1 MTKYGTSYQ
10 NKMKKWICNLTFDT
24 KYAHGGKTNYGKSRK
39 TVKASN
45 LNLFTDQISTL
56 VTLSRAAIINSQGL
70 ILLPFQIA
78 LVVKLEH

>member
-1 MTKYGTSYQ
+1 MHT
-10 NKMKKWICNLTFDT
+10 
-24 KYAHGGKTNYGKSRK
+24 GGETNYGKSRK

-45 LNLFTDQISTL
+45 LNFFTDQISTL

-78 LVVKLEH
+78 SVVKLEH